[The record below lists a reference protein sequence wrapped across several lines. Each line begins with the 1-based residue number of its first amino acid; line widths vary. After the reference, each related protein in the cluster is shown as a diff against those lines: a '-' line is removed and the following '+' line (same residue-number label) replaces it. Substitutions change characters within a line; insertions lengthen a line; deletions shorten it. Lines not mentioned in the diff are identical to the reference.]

1 MMKLAARSRPLPRAA
16 CGCCLTALLPLAL
29 LGCPASGTS
38 GGAPVPASVDV
49 SAAARPLLT
58 GRVLDASGK
67 AVVDVLVEAFGH
79 TLDKAP
85 VTLPNGQTALIFLD
99 ANGLGGMPV
108 TRTLQ
113 AATPPST
120 KTDADGRFSLQL
132 PASGVYNVEAVLSAD
147 KKAWKSKVDAGKAT
161 VAVGDMALAA
171 TSVLTGR
178 LTMPVTAGSPE
189 GAEVY
194 LAGSVYKTTT
204 DASGSYRF
212 ENVPAGTV
220 DIVAYK
226 ADRRGKAVCVS
237 VAPDSEVKAPDAPM
251 EIYR

>member
-1 MMKLAARSRPLPRAA
+1 MMKLAARSHSLLYAA
-16 CGCCLTALLPLAL
+16 CGRFLGALLPLAI
-29 LGCPASGTS
+29 LGCSASGTNDT
-38 GGAPVPASVDV
+38 APVLASVDV
-49 SAAARPLLT
+49 SKAARPVLT

-79 TLDKAP
+79 TIDKAP

-99 ANGLGGMPV
+99 AYGLGSMPV
-108 TRTLQ
+108 NRTLQ
-113 AATPPST
+113 AVVPPST
-120 KTDADGRFSLQL
+120 KTGADGRFSLQL
-132 PASGVYNVEAVLSAD
+132 PSSGAYNVEAVLSAD
-147 KKAWKSKVDAGKAT
+147 QKAWKSKVDAGQAT

-237 VAPDSEVKAPDAPM
+237 VAPDAEVQAPDAPM
-251 EIYR
+251 EVYR